1 MDSNMNRHTNRSQ
14 SSLSAIRLLILLGV
28 LLSAGCD
35 KAMKSYEDGVDL
47 LARNRY
53 DAAIGKLDLALEQC
67 RQKRNR
73 DCSMFEEKL
82 AHARHVAAE
91 HYYGIAETNLIATRL
106 NDAKRNISRAIGYEP
121 ANPMYIKLREI
132 ILEQTLAAESLRRE
146 AVEYAGRQQWDAAI
160 EAMQQAIAQY
170 RNMPGGQSQLDK
182 IRKEAYRFH
191 LAAARSLFGTDQDQW
206 DQAVVASQKALQYYP
221 GGREAKGIITQI
233 ANRRKALEL
242 IDRAMNLIAENAD
255 PRAVLDTLE
264 KARRLYSSHPEIN
277 ALVHKAKQAVCDAKI
292 AQANAAIGAGR
303 FHQALGLLRG
313 SNRLLKNYGN
323 VNSIIADVTQ
333 RIAQLHTDTGDVFR
347 NEQKFGNAALHY
359 IVAMNYKDRFGPAR
373 SGLAES
379 ISRLR
384 ESVKYSIGYVG
395 FNCSWRDRKVTD
407 TIETALLQHIYKTR
421 PANILIKDSLGF
433 KKALSGIN
441 ANIAEVD
448 VIDVRIENA
457 RPKNTDAL
465 IIGQVLNK
473 DFVVAEDVTHA
484 HSEYQSGT
492 KMRPNPDYKKASLRV
507 KFLFHD
513 DEEAVSRLKAVRIKA
528 RKMVQPRPGDD
539 EHALG
544 ERRHKARIMIVA
556 AEKHAKAIC
565 LALAKAKKRLAH
577 IPPHIA
583 IPVIS
588 EYKYPVVRITRTA
601 RISAFIKI
609 VDCRTAAILMAESVK
624 GSHSVSDTY
633 VTADPAHNVGG
644 DALELP
650 QDDYIMK
657 KATDQITGKLY
668 GLCDS
673 YLANHSKRFV
683 AMMRREQSDGHQEL
697 AVEEA
702 MRYLIAPRNGGA
714 DRNKTI
720 AFLKTVT
727 AQRNE
732 NNAPD
737 LNRLLAKYYK
747 P

>member
-1 MDSNMNRHTNRSQ
+1 MDNNRNRHTNRRQ
-14 SSLSAIRLLILLGV
+14 SPLSAIRLLILLPV

-53 DAAIGKLDLALEQC
+53 DEAIGKLDLALEQC

-82 AHARHVAAE
+82 THARHIAAE
-91 HYYGIAETNLIATRL
+91 HYYGIAETDLIATRL

-121 ANPMYIKLREI
+121 ANPAYIKLREI
-132 ILEQTLAAESLRRE
+132 ILEQTLAAESLHRE
-146 AVEYAGRQQWDAAI
+146 AIDYAGRQQWDAAI
-160 EAMQQAIAQY
+160 EAMQKAIAQY
-170 RNMPGGQSQLDK
+170 RNMPGAQSQLDK
-182 IRKEAYRFH
+182 IRKDAYNFH
-191 LAAARSLFGTDQDQW
+191 LAAARRLFETDQW
-206 DQAVVASQKALQYYP
+206 DQAVVASKKALQYFP
-221 GGREAKGIITQI
+221 GGREAKDIIAQI

-242 IDRAMNLIAENAD
+242 IEQAMNLIAENAD

-264 KARRLYSSHPEIN
+264 RARRLYSSHPEID
-277 ALVHKAKQAVCDAKI
+277 ALVHKAKQAVCDVKI
-292 AQANAAIGAGR
+292 AQANDAISAGR
-303 FHQALGLLRG
+303 FHEALRLLND
-313 SNRLLKNYGN
+313 SNRLLRNYGN
-323 VNSIIADVTQ
+323 VNSTIADVTQ

-359 IVAMNYKDRFGPAR
+359 IVAMNYKDRFSPAR

-379 ISRLR
+379 ISQLR

-395 FNCSWRDRKVTD
+395 FNCSWQDRKAAD

-448 VIDVRIENA
+448 VIDVRIENV
-457 RPKNTDAL
+457 RPRNTDAL
-465 IIGQVLNK
+465 IVGQVLNK
-473 DFVVAEDVTHA
+473 DFVVAEDIA
-484 HSEYQSGT
+484 YARSKYQSGT
-492 KMRPNPDYKKASLRV
+492 KVKPNPDYNKARLRADA
-507 KFLFHD
+507 LFHD
-513 DEEAVSRLKAVRIKA
+513 REDATSQLKVVKIRALKMMQPKEGDNAHSLGERVRKA
-528 RKMVQPRPGDD
+528 RKMV
-539 EHALG
+539 
-544 ERRHKARIMIVA
+544 A
-556 AEKHAKAIC
+556 ATEKHLEEIC
-565 LALAKAKKRLAH
+565 VALKKAKVRLRH

-588 EYKYPVVRITRTA
+588 EYRYPIVRVTRTA
-601 RISAFIKI
+601 RISAFIKV
-609 VDCRTAAILMAESVK
+609 VDCRTAAVLMAESVN

-633 VTADPAHNVGG
+633 ITPDLAHNVGG

-683 AMMRREQSDGHQEL
+683 AMMRREQSDGHEEL
-697 AVEEA
+697 AVEDA
-702 MRYLIAPRNGGA
+702 MRYLITPRNGGA
-714 DRNKTI
+714 DRSKTI

-727 AQRNE
+727 AKRNE